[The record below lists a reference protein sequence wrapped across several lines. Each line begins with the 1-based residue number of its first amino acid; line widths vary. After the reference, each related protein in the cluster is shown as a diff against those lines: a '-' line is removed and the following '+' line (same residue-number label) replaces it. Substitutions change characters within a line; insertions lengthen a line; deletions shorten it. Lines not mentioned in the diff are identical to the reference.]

1 MLLEASQ
8 LKVTLGGRCILD
20 GVDLSLDEGEIYGLL
35 GPNGAGKT
43 TTISAIL
50 GLVPLE
56 SGSVRIA
63 GDDPLRDRRVLKR
76 VGVLPE
82 QNGFYDWMTAAD
94 YLRFFAKLYDRPSDT
109 AALQAL
115 LAQVGLAA
123 NATQV
128 IGTFSRGMRQRLG
141 IARALIPEPRLLIL
155 DEPTIG
161 LDPRGRREIH
171 DLLLDLSGKH
181 DVGVLLCTHLLDDVD
196 RLCRRIGVIA
206 EGRTLVQGELAE
218 LLRHGERLDRYRLRL
233 AGPVPER
240 EPLPHGMRIV
250 AREAERLIVA
260 PDPGVAPPDAW
271 RELLFLGWPVAEI
284 QREGSGLEDL
294 YLTLTEKRP

>member
-8 LKVTLGGRCILD
+8 LKVTLGGRRILD
-20 GVDLSLDEGEIYGLL
+20 GVDLSLAEGEIYGLL

-56 SGSVRIA
+56 AGSVRID
-63 GDDPLRDRRVLKR
+63 GDDPLRDRRVLRR

-94 YLRFFAKLYDRPSDT
+94 YLHFFARLYERPSDY

-115 LAQVGLAA
+115 LARVGLEA
-123 NATQV
+123 NAAQM

-141 IARALIPEPRLLIL
+141 IARALIPDPRLLIL

-171 DLLLDLSGKH
+171 DLLLDLSGQH
-181 DVGVLLCTHLLDDVD
+181 GVGVLLCTHLLDDVD
-196 RLCRRIGVIA
+196 RLCRRIGVIV
-206 EGRTLVQGELAE
+206 EGRTLVQGDLAE

-233 AGPVPER
+233 DGPAPER
-240 EPLPHGMRIV
+240 APLPQGLRVI

-260 PDPGVAPPDAW
+260 PDPGVAPSDAW
-271 RELLFLGWPVAEI
+271 RELLFLGWPVVEI
-284 QREGSGLEDL
+284 QREGSGIEDL
-294 YLTLTEKRP
+294 YLTLTEKRS

>member
-1 MLLEASQ
+1 MILEATQ
-8 LKVTLGGRCILD
+8 LKVTLGGRRILD
-20 GVDLSLDEGEIYGLL
+20 GVDLSLAEGEIYGLL

-56 SGSVRIA
+56 AGTVRI
-63 GDDPLRDRRVLKR
+63 GGEDPSRDRRVLQR

-82 QNGFYDWMTAAD
+82 QNGFYDWMTAVD
-94 YLRFFAKLYDRPSDT
+94 YLRFFAMLYDRPSDSN
-109 AALQAL
+109 ALQSL
-115 LAQVGLAA
+115 LERVGLET

-141 IARALIPEPRLLIL
+141 IARALIPDPRLLIL

-171 DLLLDLSGKH
+171 DLLLDLSGQH
-181 DVGVLLCTHLLDDVD
+181 GVGVLLCTHLLDDVD
-196 RLCRRIGVIA
+196 RLCRRIGIIVG
-206 EGRTLVQGELAE
+206 GRTLVQGELAE

-233 AGPVPER
+233 DGPAPVR
-240 EPLPHGMRIV
+240 EPWPQGLRVIT
-250 AREAERLIVA
+250 REAERLIVA
-260 PDPGVAPPDAW
+260 PDPSVAPPEAW
-271 RELLFLGWPVAEI
+271 RELLFLGWPVVEI

-294 YLTLTEKRP
+294 YLALTEPRP

>member
-1 MLLEASQ
+1 MILEATQ
-8 LKVTLGGRCILD
+8 LKVTLGGRRILD
-20 GVDLSLDEGEIYGLL
+20 GVDLSLAEGEIYGLL

-56 SGSVRIA
+56 AGSVRI
-63 GDDPLRDRRVLKR
+63 GGEDPLRDRRVLR
-76 VGVLPE
+76 GVGVLPE

-94 YLRFFAKLYDRPSDT
+94 YLRFFAKLYDRPSDS
-109 AALQAL
+109 AMLQASL
-115 LAQVGLAA
+115 VRVGLEA
-123 NATQV
+123 NAAQL

-141 IARALIPEPRLLIL
+141 IARALIPDPRLLIL

-171 DLLLDLSGKH
+171 DLLLDLSSRH
-181 DVGVLLCTHLLDDVD
+181 SVGVLLCTHLLDDVD

-206 EGRTLVQGELAE
+206 GGRTLVQGELAE
-218 LLRHGERLDRYRLRL
+218 LLRQGERLDRYRLRL
-233 AGPVPER
+233 AGPAPER
-240 EPLPHGMRIV
+240 YPLPRGMRIV

-260 PDPGVAPPDAW
+260 PDPGIAPPDAW
-271 RELLFLGWPVAEI
+271 RELLFLGWPVVEI